1 MMRRASLMLVI
12 AVVAGAAQLEADVFR
27 PAYLELRQTDAD
39 TFDVLWKVPAQGETV
54 RLAIHVMFPEGTVA
68 VSEPRGQF
76 AAGAVVERWTIRRQG
91 GLAGGTIRIDGL
103 PASITDVLAR
113 VERHDGTTQVARLLP
128 EKPTFVVESPQDSAG
143 VAWTYLGLGFHHILA
158 GIDHLLFV
166 LALVLIVPSLRR
178 LTWTI
183 TAFTVAHSL
192 TLAAATL
199 GVVHMPQAPV
209 EAVIALSIVF
219 VAAEIVRSRQ
229 GRPGVTERAPWLV
242 AFSFGLLHG
251 LGFAGAL
258 AEVGLPERA
267 VPLALLFFNV
277 GVELGQL
284 AFVTVILAL
293 LAAARQFARPRLAWV
308 EAVPPY
314 AIGAVAMFW
323 VFERIAAFTTP

>member
-1 MMRRASLMLVI
+1 MRRAVLVLVVSLI
-12 AVVAGAAQLEADVFR
+12 ATGAQLRADVFR
-27 PAYLELRQTDAD
+27 PAYLELRQSGAD
-39 TFDVLWKVPAQGETV
+39 TFDVLWKVPAQGETA
-54 RLAIHVMFPEGTVA
+54 RLAIHVVFPDGTIT
-68 VSEPRGQF
+68 VSGPRGQF
-76 AAGAVVERWTIRRQG
+76 AADAFLERWSIRRAG
-91 GLAGGTIRIDGL
+91 GLAGSAIRIDGL
-103 PASITDVLAR
+103 PAGITDVLAR
-113 VERHDGTTQVARLLP
+113 VERIDGTTQVARLLP
-128 EKPTFVVESPQDSAG
+128 ERPVFIVESPHDSAG
-143 VAWTYLGLGFHHILA
+143 VAWTYLGLGVHHIL
-158 GIDHLLFV
+158 GGVDHLLFV
-166 LALVLIVPSLRR
+166 LALILIVPSRRR
-178 LTWTI
+178 LAWTI

-199 GVVHMPQAPV
+199 GFVHVPQAPV

-229 GRPGVTERAPWLV
+229 GSPALTARTPWIV

-258 AEVGLPERA
+258 AQVGLPERA

-284 AFVTVILAL
+284 AFVIAILAL
-293 LAAARQFARPRLAWV
+293 VAAVRRGPRWRSPWI

-323 VFERIAAFTTP
+323 VIERIAAFATL